1 MGTASDRKEP
11 EDRKVLEALRAGL
24 AAAEAAVRDG
34 AAALRNECTRLG
46 RTNAAL
52 ERREAARAAA
62 AAAAADGTGLG
73 GEMAAAD
80 RAGLSLVQLLAVVRI
95 QAHMRRFLTFRATQ
109 KVLARGREVEAAYQ
123 SVLGG
128 CQSMAETTR

>member
-52 ERREAARAAA
+52 ERREAARAA